1 MQRRSMT
8 PDPARRGRRG
18 EKFMPIMAALAA
30 SAALVACSGQ
40 ESTGDNEN
48 PEVTPAAA
56 VAVPGGAGA
65 RVTCLVAV
73 PDGAA
78 SEGRLPPAPYRAYFE
93 ERYPV
98 PAKAVSAAEVQ
109 AMLASQGPQQTVA
122 ALWGEGED
130 NGFEAAMRGIAM
142 GDPAWLEVAPELAPG
157 VDAGASTSVAMATQD
172 ALTTSAEDALRLMSL
187 WDGAS
192 CTYEGYEVP
201 PEQSQAFY
209 AAAIPAVEAVND
221 PELEALKAE
230 CLAQMRSDGAQ

>member
-40 ESTGDNEN
+40 ESIGDNEN

-56 VAVPGGAGA
+56 
-65 RVTCLVAV
+65 VAV

>member
-56 VAVPGGAGA
+56 
-65 RVTCLVAV
+65 VAV

-142 GDPAWLEVAPELAPG
+142 GDPAWLEVAPELAPV

>member
-56 VAVPGGAGA
+56 
-65 RVTCLVAV
+65 VAV

-130 NGFEAAMRGIAM
+130 NGFEAAMRGLAM

>member
-1 MQRRSMT
+1 MHRRSMM

-56 VAVPGGAGA
+56 
-65 RVTCLVAV
+65 VAV

>member
-56 VAVPGGAGA
+56 VAVP
-65 RVTCLVAV
+65 
-73 PDGAA
+73 DGAA

-122 ALWGEGED
+122 ALWGEVED
-130 NGFEAAMRGIAM
+130 NGFEAAMRGLAM
-142 GDPAWLEVAPELAPG
+142 GDPAWLDLAPELAPG

>member
-56 VAVPGGAGA
+56 VAVP
-65 RVTCLVAV
+65 
-73 PDGAA
+73 DGAA
-78 SEGRLPPAPYRAYFE
+78 SEGHLPPAPYRAYFE

>member
-56 VAVPGGAGA
+56 
-65 RVTCLVAV
+65 VAV

-142 GDPAWLEVAPELAPG
+142 GDPAWLDLAPELAPG

>member
-18 EKFMPIMAALAA
+18 EKFMPIMAVLAA

-56 VAVPGGAGA
+56 
-65 RVTCLVAV
+65 VAV

>member
-56 VAVPGGAGA
+56 VAVP
-65 RVTCLVAV
+65 
-73 PDGAA
+73 DGAA

-98 PAKAVSAAEVQ
+98 PAKAVSPAEVQ
-109 AMLASQGPQQTVA
+109 AMIASQGPQQAVA

>member
-56 VAVPGGAGA
+56 
-65 RVTCLVAV
+65 VAV

-230 CLAQMRSDGAQ
+230 CLAQMRSDGVQ

>member
-56 VAVPGGAGA
+56 VAVP
-65 RVTCLVAV
+65 
-73 PDGAA
+73 DGAA

-122 ALWGEGED
+122 TLWGEGED

>member
-1 MQRRSMT
+1 MQRRSMM

-56 VAVPGGAGA
+56 
-65 RVTCLVAV
+65 VAV

>member
-56 VAVPGGAGA
+56 
-65 RVTCLVAV
+65 VAV

-172 ALTTSAEDALRLMSL
+172 ALTTSAEGALRLMSL

>member
-18 EKFMPIMAALAA
+18 EKFMPIMAAHAA
-30 SAALVACSGQ
+30 SAALFACSGQ

-56 VAVPGGAGA
+56 
-65 RVTCLVAV
+65 VAV

>member
-40 ESTGDNEN
+40 KSTGDNEN

-56 VAVPGGAGA
+56 VAVP
-65 RVTCLVAV
+65 
-73 PDGAA
+73 DGSA

>member
-56 VAVPGGAGA
+56 
-65 RVTCLVAV
+65 VAV

>member
-56 VAVPGGAGA
+56 VAVP
-65 RVTCLVAV
+65 
-73 PDGAA
+73 DGAA

-109 AMLASQGPQQTVA
+109 AMIASQGPQQAVA

>member
-56 VAVPGGAGA
+56 
-65 RVTCLVAV
+65 VAV

-230 CLAQMRSDGAQ
+230 CLAQMRSDGGQ